1 MKIGRL
7 EIIWHRK
14 KEIQQRKCKC
24 GNSLDEYAIVGEEKV
39 CIPCVKKLG
48 YI

>member
-1 MKIGRL
+1 MKD
-7 EIIWHRK
+7 E
-14 KEIQQRKCKC
+14 KCSMC
-24 GNSLDEYAIVGEEKV
+24 GNSLDEYAIVGGERV

>member
-1 MKIGRL
+1 MKDD
-7 EIIWHRK
+7 
-14 KEIQQRKCKC
+14 KCSMC
-24 GNSLDEYAIVGEEKV
+24 GELLDEYAIVGGEKV

>member
-1 MKIGRL
+1 MK
-7 EIIWHRK
+7 ED
-14 KEIQQRKCKC
+14 KCSMC
-24 GNSLDEYAIVGEEKV
+24 GKLLGGHLIVEGEKV

>member
-1 MKIGRL
+1 MK
-7 EIIWHRK
+7 HN
-14 KEIQQRKCKC
+14 KCSMC
-24 GNSLDEYAIVGEEKV
+24 GKPLDEYAIVGEEKV